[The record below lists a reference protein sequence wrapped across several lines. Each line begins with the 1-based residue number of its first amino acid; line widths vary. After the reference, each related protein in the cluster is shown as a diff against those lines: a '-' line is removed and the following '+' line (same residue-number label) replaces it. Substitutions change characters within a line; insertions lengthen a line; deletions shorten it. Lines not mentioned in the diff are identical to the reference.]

1 MIISLIFLGMLTI
14 AITVLIFVTA
24 GVCFYIGADAIQNKK
39 VFDSIAFTLLGA
51 LSVWSA
57 ITLITSV
64 WTAFF

>member
-1 MIISLIFLGMLTI
+1 MVLSLIFLGLLTI
-14 AITVLIFVTA
+14 ALTVLIFVTA
-24 GVCFYIGADAIQNKK
+24 GVCFYIGADAVKNKK